1 MEILDQPDM
10 SKEELILN
18 AASEVIVEKG
28 LAGTRM
34 QEIAN
39 RAGINKTLLHY
50 YFRSKENIY
59 RKIVER
65 VFAGFFDQIETA
77 MTSDDSFPVA
87 LRRFIDGIFAVMV
100 ANPRVPL
107 FMMQELAQG
116 GKTVQDILTTTL
128 GRQRLTLPQRLF
140 GLISREQEAGEIGPV
155 SPFQFMVTLL
165 GSCMY
170 FFAAEPIVVAVI
182 QAVRPGVPFDR
193 LQFITER
200 KEEIFNVLYYGIKKR
215 KETDGR

>member
-1 MEILDQPDM
+1 MESSDQADI
-10 SKEELILN
+10 SKEEQILN
-18 AASEVIVEKG
+18 AAAEVFVEKG

-34 QEIAN
+34 QEIAD

-65 VFAGFFDQIETA
+65 VFAGFFSQIEAA
-77 MTSDDSFPVA
+77 MTSDSSFPVA
-87 LRRFIDGIFAVMV
+87 LERFIDGIFSVML

-107 FMMQELAQG
+107 FMMQELSQG

-128 GRQRLTLPQRLF
+128 GRQRMTLPQRLF
-140 GLISREQEAGEIGPV
+140 ELIGREQGAGNIGPV
-155 SPFQFMVTLL
+155 NPLQFMVTLL
-165 GSCMY
+165 GSCIY
-170 FFAAEPIVVAVI
+170 YFAAEPVVVAVI
-182 QAVRPGVPFDR
+182 QSIRPGLAFDR
-193 LQFITER
+193 QQFIAER

-215 KETDGR
+215 EEEDGR

>member
-1 MEILDQPDM
+1 MEIPDQPDT

-18 AASEVIVEKG
+18 AAAEVIVEKG

-65 VFAGFFDQIETA
+65 VFAEFFARIEA
-77 MTSDDSFPVA
+77 VLASDDALPVA
-87 LRRFIDGIFAVMV
+87 LRRFIDGIFAVML

-140 GLISREQEAGEIGPV
+140 NLIRHEQEAGLIGAV
-155 SPFQFMVTLL
+155 DPFQFMVTLL
-165 GSCMY
+165 SSCIY
-170 FFAAEPIVVAVI
+170 YFAAEPIVVAVA

-193 LQFITER
+193 LQFISER

-215 KETDGR
+215 ENEDGR